1 MSAEPFLQSP
11 IGDPF
16 GWGVGGPF
24 GPPGAGLVIFNALYV
39 LKIYNNEW
47 NSFKNN
53 YINEQLF
60 GNNS

>member
-24 GPPGAGLVIFNALYV
+24 RPPGAGLVIFNALYV
-39 LKIYNNEW
+39 LKIYNKEW
-47 NSFKNN
+47 ISFRKN
-53 YINEQLF
+53 YIK
-60 GNNS
+60 